1 MTKPKAKKA
10 TTKKV
15 TTTPK
20 AAAKARRNAARKPAA
35 KKRAPTVKAIAAKAG
50 VRVEDA
56 AAILDNGT
64 PAAYSE
70 AMVALV
76 LGAKDELST

>member
-1 MTKPKAKKA
+1 MTKKKPTTKRVSAKKA
-10 TTKKV
+10 TRKKA
-15 TTTPK
+15 P
-20 AAAKARRNAARKPAA
+20 AKARK
-35 KKRAPTVKAIAAKAG
+35 APTTKQIAQKAG

-76 LGAKDELST
+76 LGAKDELSA